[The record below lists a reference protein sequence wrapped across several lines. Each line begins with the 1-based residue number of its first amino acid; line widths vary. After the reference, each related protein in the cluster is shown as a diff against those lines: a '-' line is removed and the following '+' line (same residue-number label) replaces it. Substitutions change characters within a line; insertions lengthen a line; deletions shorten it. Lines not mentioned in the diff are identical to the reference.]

1 MNDKQKVTA
10 GFVVLALAI
19 LGLGALHYMKF
30 SERQGMQAEIDR
42 FTKQSQEAQTK
53 IQRIPALT
61 GEREKLISVIDE
73 YSEILPR
80 EEHVQHDAFVDIID
94 GYRRDTDIIIQRA
107 EYVPIKEKRERRS
120 APDQQVETR
129 DFFRHRYK
137 FELLG
142 TVPDLISFVNK
153 IENHTRFLKVDAL
166 RIKPLGAGSE
176 TRSSSADQ
184 EEQELA
190 QAAEKVKEIELTI
203 STYTYYKGP
212 QES

>member
-1 MNDKQKVTA
+1 MNDKQKITA

-19 LGLGALHYMKF
+19 VGLGVMHYLQF
-30 SERQGMQAEIDR
+30 SERNDMQVEIDR
-42 FTKQSQEAQTK
+42 FTRQSEEAQTK
-53 IQRIPALT
+53 IQRIPTLT
-61 GEREKLISVIDE
+61 AEREKLISVIDE

-107 EYVPIKEKRERRS
+107 EYVPLEEKQRRNT
-120 APDQQVETR
+120 PDQEKERR

-142 TVPDLISFVNK
+142 TVPDLIAFVNK

-190 QAAEKVKEIELTI
+190 LAAEKVKEIELTI

>member
-1 MNDKQKVTA
+1 MNDKQKITA
-10 GFVVLALAI
+10 GFVVLVLGVF
-19 LGLGALHYMKF
+19 GLGVMHYLKF
-30 SERQGMQAEIDR
+30 SERSDMQVEIDR
-42 FTKQSQEAQTK
+42 LTRQSQEAQAK
-53 IQRIPALT
+53 IRRIPTLT
-61 GEREKLISVIDE
+61 DEREKLISVIDE

-80 EEHVQHDAFVDIID
+80 EEHVQLDAFVDIID

-107 EYVPIKEKRERRS
+107 EYVPLVEKQSRRRT
-120 APDQQVETR
+120 PDQETKRR

-142 TVPDLISFVNK
+142 TVPDLIAFVNK

-203 STYTYYKGP
+203 STYTYYKGS